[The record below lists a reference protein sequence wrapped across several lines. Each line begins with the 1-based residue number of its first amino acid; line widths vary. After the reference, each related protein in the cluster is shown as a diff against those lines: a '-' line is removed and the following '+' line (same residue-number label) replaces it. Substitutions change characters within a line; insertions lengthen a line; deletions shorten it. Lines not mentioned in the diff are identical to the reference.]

1 MNKSNQKI
9 DKRSEKRNN
18 ANSPN
23 RNDSDNSNPISSSHK
38 KPNPEIVAQQTQ
50 QQMRQ
55 RITKQ
60 YPTKNKSKKQY
71 MEQ

>member
-23 RNDSDNSNPISSSHK
+23 SNDSNNSTVMPYHYSGVLNNFLVDYTFLTILDK
-38 KPNPEIVAQQTQ
+38 FVCNIFRYLGT
-50 QQMRQ
+50 
-55 RITKQ
+55 
-60 YPTKNKSKKQY
+60 
-71 MEQ
+71 

>member
-23 RNDSDNSNPISSSHK
+23 RNDSDNSNPVCCRNK
-38 KPNPEIVAQQTQ
+38 KPNSEIVA
-50 QQMRQ
+50 
-55 RITKQ
+55 
-60 YPTKNKSKKQY
+60 
-71 MEQ
+71 